1 MNTRSS
7 ASDATLVHNTTD
19 SFREFE
25 LAHYGVD
32 GEIVVGGILEADGTQ
47 IDGLSDWYY
56 GNQQIMGLLDED
68 VLF

>member
-1 MNTRSS
+1 M
-7 ASDATLVHNTTD
+7 D

-32 GEIVVGGILEADGTQ
+32 GEIVVGGILEADSTQ
-47 IDGLSDWYY
+47 IDRLSDWYY
-56 GNQQIMGLLDED
+56 GNQQIMRLLDED